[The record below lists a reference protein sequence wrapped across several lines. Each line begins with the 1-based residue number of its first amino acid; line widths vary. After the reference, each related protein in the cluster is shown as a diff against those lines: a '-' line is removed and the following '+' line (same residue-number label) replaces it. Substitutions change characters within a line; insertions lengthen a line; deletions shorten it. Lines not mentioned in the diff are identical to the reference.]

1 MAIIKRKRFSGE
13 NPRYVVTYNKQ
24 NLSDSEFICD
34 TAEEAAFMANQ
45 LTYDFFFDRIV
56 LNGVKVGDE
65 AITFN
70 LDGDSVAWI
79 EDYFTF
85 FTKEMIEDIAMDED
99 GGGNELI
106 YIKKIN
112 Y

>member
-1 MAIIKRKRFSGE
+1 MAIIERKRAYGG
-13 NPRYVVTYNKQ
+13 NAHYVVSYNKQ

-34 TAEEAAFMANQ
+34 TAEEAAYMANK
-45 LTYDFFFDRIV
+45 LTYDFFFERIV
-56 LNGVKVGDE
+56 THGTIQDGKIAFDLNGDEVK
-65 AITFN
+65 
-70 LDGDSVAWI
+70 WI
-79 EDYFTF
+79 EDYLTF
-85 FTKEMIEDIAMDED
+85 FTRETIIDIAMDED

>member
-1 MAIIKRKRFSGE
+1 MAIIERKPSSRDAHYLVS
-13 NPRYVVTYNKQ
+13 YNKQ
-24 NLSDSEFICD
+24 NLKDSEFICD
-34 TAEEAAFMANQ
+34 TAEEAAYMANK

-56 LNGVKVGDE
+56 LNGIRVGDE
-65 AITFN
+65 TITFN
-70 LDGDSVAWI
+70 LNGDSVNWI

-112 Y
+112 F